1 MLFDITTREYFQN
14 YIYYFFF
21 LIFSLF
27 CDHFI
32 TSDIPK
38 IPIFFNRANA
48 VVRTIRTIRKGEEI
62 LDNYGYHYAV
72 MPREERKR
80 KL

>member
-1 MLFDITTREYFQN
+1 MSNFQN
-14 YIYYFFF
+14 YINYFFSF
-21 LIFSLF
+21 LLIFPPF

>member
-1 MLFDITTREYFQN
+1 MI
-14 YIYYFFF
+14 
-21 LIFSLF
+21 SL
-27 CDHFI
+27 CI

>member
-1 MLFDITTREYFQN
+1 MKISN
-14 YIYYFFF
+14 
-21 LIFSLF
+21 SV
-27 CDHFI
+27 
-32 TSDIPK
+32 PK
-38 IPIFFNRANA
+38 SETICFNRANA
-48 VVRTIRTIRKGEEI
+48 VVRTVRTIRKGEEI